1 MDVSVMFLALLNL
14 IGFETESGKE
24 LFVGLPTTL
33 DLGFDRVTV
42 RDVFHGLLFMAME
55 DDCKVF
61 DPGLRVQCGVA
72 RSKDDVESGAGYRET
87 FRWNIRG
94 GPRVKIDVQVAI
106 AVVTMPELEKLKTE
120 VGGST
125 FRVVR
130 HGTIFVRADSLEE
143 FGEQSSSGLRST
155 AVSSWMV
162 LGTPWMLLVVLVMDR
177 TLGKLGPC
185 WRQVGAAVG
194 GAAAWLAVRLHC
206 ARTMWQGTWMTW
218 RQSPRTFAWWTCTCT
233 ASSTCGR

>member
-1 MDVSVMFLALLNL
+1 MSF
-14 IGFETESGKE
+14 
-24 LFVGLPTTL
+24 
-33 DLGFDRVTV
+33 TV
-42 RDVFHGLLFMAME
+42 CSSWRWRTIAR
-55 DDCKVF
+55 CF

-94 GPRVKIDVQVAI
+94 GPRVKIDVQVVI
-106 AVVTMPELEKLKTE
+106 AVVTMLELEKLKTE

-125 FRVVR
+125 FRVVG

-143 FGEQSSSGLRST
+143 FGEQSRSGLRST

-177 TLGKLGPC
+177 TFEELGPC

-194 GAAAWLAVRLHC
+194 GAAARLAVRLHC
-206 ARTMWQGTWMTW
+206 ARTMWRWTFMPR
-218 RQSPRTFAWWTCTCT
+218 RQSPRTFAWWTCSCT
-233 ASSTCGR
+233 VSSTCGR